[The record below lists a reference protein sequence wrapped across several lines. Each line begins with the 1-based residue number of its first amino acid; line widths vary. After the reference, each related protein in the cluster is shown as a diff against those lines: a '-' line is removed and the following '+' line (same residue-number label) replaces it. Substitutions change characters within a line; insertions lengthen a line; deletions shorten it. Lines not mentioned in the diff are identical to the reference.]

1 MYCTLRLL
9 TTEEIGY
16 RSIYNVQQL
25 DLQSDYSHG
34 AIWRIAAPMIMSAI
48 SVPLL
53 GLVDTA
59 VMGHMDAPRY
69 LAAVAAGA
77 TVFNVLFLG
86 LNFLRMGTTGVA
98 AQAFGAAD
106 ERALSSSLLQ
116 PLALAGVCAALLLVL
131 QQPILALALQLLAPE
146 ADVSALT
153 VHYFD
158 IRIWSAPAAL
168 TNLVLLGWLLGN
180 QDARGPLAIVLLIN
194 ISNIVLDLWL
204 VVGLDQGVSGVARAS
219 VIADYAG
226 CALGLVL
233 VVRTCAARGARWY
246 FSDWLQAER
255 YARLFR
261 INFSLFVR
269 SLALMFA
276 LAFITAQGARLGA
289 AELAINAILLNF
301 LYFFSYA
308 QDGMAHAAEALVGK
322 AAGAGDRAGLTL
334 AVRRTLQWTALFA
347 VSFALLYGLTG
358 PTIVGLLTDLP
369 ELREQSLVY
378 LPWLIALPLVAAWC
392 FLYDGI
398 YVGLTR
404 TQPMMVIMVGALLLV
419 FLPAWWLLREF
430 GNHALWAALILFMAA
445 RSISMHAWFG
455 WLSTRDRLLP
465 DQGSVATAG
474 APSTSSGVQP
484 PPSAR

>member
-1 MYCTLRLL
+1 
-9 TTEEIGY
+9 
-16 RSIYNVQQL
+16 
-25 DLQSDYSHG
+25 LQIADSKNDFSHR
-34 AIWRIAAPMIMSAI
+34 AIWRIAAPMILSAL

-59 VMGHMDAPRY
+59 VMGHMEAPRY

-77 TVFNVLFLG
+77 TIFNVLFLG

-106 ERALSSSLLQ
+106 ERAMSSSLLQ
-116 PLALAGVCAALLLVL
+116 PLALAVLCAALLLLL
-131 QQPILALALQLLAPE
+131 QRPIVTLALQLLAPE
-146 ADVSALT
+146 AGVSELT
-153 VHYFD
+153 ARYFD

-180 QDARGPLAIVLLIN
+180 QDARGPLAMVLLIN
-194 ISNIVLDLWL
+194 LSNIALDLWL
-204 VVGLDQGVSGVARAS
+204 VVGLDQGVAGVARAS
-219 VIADYAG
+219 VVAEYAG
-226 CALGLVL
+226 CALGAGL
-233 VVRTCAARGARWY
+233 VVRTCRTRGMRWY
-246 FSDWLQAER
+246 FSDWLQGER

-276 LAFITAQGARLGA
+276 LAFITARGARLGA
-289 AELAINAILLNF
+289 TELAINALLLNF

-308 QDGMAHAAEALVGK
+308 QDGMAHAAEALTGK
-322 AAGAGDRAGLTL
+322 AAGARDRAGLAL

-347 VSFALLYGLTG
+347 VSFAVLYGLAG
-358 PTIVGLLTDLP
+358 PTIIRLLTDLP
-369 ELREQSLVY
+369 VLREAALTY
-378 LPWLIALPLVAAWC
+378 LPWIIALPLVAAWC

-419 FLPAWWLLREF
+419 FLPAWWLLRGF

-445 RSISMHAWFG
+445 RSISMHAWFVR
-455 WLSTRDRLLP
+455 LAARDRLLP
-465 DQGSVATAG
+465 DQGTAG
-474 APSTSSGVQP
+474 SGGARSMSSGVQP